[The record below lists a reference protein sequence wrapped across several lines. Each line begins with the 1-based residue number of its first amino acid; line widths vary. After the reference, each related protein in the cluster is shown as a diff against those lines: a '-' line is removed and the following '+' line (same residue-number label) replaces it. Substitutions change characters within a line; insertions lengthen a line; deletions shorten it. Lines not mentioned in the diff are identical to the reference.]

1 MTHYVSFPG
10 LFSKVFELNPVAFHV
25 AGWPIRW
32 YGIILASAFLLAA
45 LYVMRRARQFET
57 DADTVI
63 DLLIITLPCA
73 VLGARAY
80 YVLNTW
86 DYYSQHLNELL
97 KIWNGGLAIYGGVI
111 VGILV
116 VLLFGRRNR
125 HRFNILSFLDLGAM
139 GLLIGQIIGRWGN
152 FVNGEAFG
160 GATSLPWGMVIADSA
175 TAMGTAVH
183 PTFLYES
190 LWNLLG
196 FVLLHF
202 YSKRRKFRGEIFAW
216 YAVWYGLGR
225 GFIEGLRTDSLY
237 IGSTGIRISQVVGFA
252 SFAVGAIFLLVM
264 YCTKK
269 YQRIPAMSL
278 SCPGVTPREEAA
290 PMAGEES
297 AGNGEKTEAEPA
309 EGTEDPGDTGEGP
322 KQE

>member
-10 LFSKVFELNPVAFHV
+10 LFGKIFELNPVAFHV
-25 AGWPIRW
+25 GGWPIRW
-32 YGIILASAFLLAA
+32 YGIILATAFLLAA
-45 LYVMRRARQFET
+45 VYVMKRAGQFET

-80 YVLNTW
+80 YVLNSW
-86 DYYSQHLNELL
+86 DYYSRHLNELL

-116 VLLFGRRNR
+116 VYLFGRRNR
-125 HRFNILSFLDLGAM
+125 HRFNILSFLDVGAL

-160 GATSLPWGMVIADSA
+160 SATGLPWGMVIADSVTSA
-175 TAMGTAVH
+175 GTAVH

-252 SFAVGAIFLLVM
+252 SFAVGAVFLLVM
-264 YCTKK
+264 YTTKRYK
-269 YQRIPAMSL
+269 KVPAMDL
-278 SCPGVTPREEAA
+278 SCPGLVPKAAAAGPVNGAESGGEPPAAGAEEPR
-290 PMAGEES
+290 P
-297 AGNGEKTEAEPA
+297 
-309 EGTEDPGDTGEGP
+309 EDRGPGEGP